1 MRSNYSM
8 LFFYQFTKSLISNR
22 SLLCLSMLHLSKR
35 DSSMGVIL
43 AWSMVSL
50 YAKMSP
56 CSTPSYNLKDALL
69 LNSLFF
75 SVFVRDPLRSLYSR
89 PSPMTISSVHN
100 IIPWEKNP
108 SQLSF
113 LLFRFEKEA
122 FSIHLCDLS
131 VDDETIFYGLQS
143 SFQLTICFHNTWYTS
158 KFTMLHIFIFIFTL
172 SLPNFQ
178 FLWNLKMLLYS

>member
-1 MRSNYSM
+1 M

-75 SVFVRDPLRSLYSR
+75 SVSVRDPLRSLYSR

-100 IIPWEKNP
+100 IIPREKKPPNSCFFFSDLKKKP
-108 SQLSF
+108 SQFTCVIFQSTMKQFSMACNHLFCSQSVSTTHGTLQNSPCYIFSSLF
-113 LLFRFEKEA
+113 LHCCCQISR
-122 FSIHLCDLS
+122 
-131 VDDETIFYGLQS
+131 FYG
-143 SFQLTICFHNTWYTS
+143 I
-158 KFTMLHIFIFIFTL
+158 
-172 SLPNFQ
+172 
-178 FLWNLKMLLYS
+178 